1 MYSPLYYQKYLLI
14 KASISLQSP
23 EDTIER
29 LMKMNILGIACSPRP
44 RGNSTILL
52 EKAIEQLSIQGNITS
67 IIRLREL
74 KFKPCIGCE
83 ACSKTGICIF
93 KDDLVD
99 LFQKIED
106 TDKLI
111 IAAPVFSM
119 NINALAK
126 GMIDRAQMYW
136 ARKYVLKAS
145 QKPLKPGMF
154 ISTAGMNLPEVHH
167 CSKKTIRYFY
177 KMLDVEYKLDFFVNQ
192 VDAPGEIL
200 AKSNE
205 LTELRAAIK
214 TF

>member
-1 MYSPLYYQKYLLI
+1 
-14 KASISLQSP
+14 
-23 EDTIER
+23 
-29 LMKMNILGIACSPRP
+29 MNILGIACSPRP

-52 EKAIEQLSIQGNITS
+52 ETAIDYLGSQGNKTNIV
-67 IIRLREL
+67 RLREL

-83 ACSKTGICIF
+83 SCSKTGICIF

-136 ARKYVLKAS
+136 ARKYVLKVNE
-145 QKPLKPGMF
+145 KPPKPGMF
-154 ISTAGMNLPEVHH
+154 ISTAGMNLQGVHD
-167 CSKKTIRYFY
+167 CSKKTIKYFY
-177 KMLDVEYKLDFFVNQ
+177 KMLDVKYKLEFFVNQ
-192 VDAPGEIL
+192 VDPPGEIL
-200 AKSNE
+200 SKPDK
-205 LTELRAAIK
+205 LTKFKDMLK

>member
-1 MYSPLYYQKYLLI
+1 MNV
-14 KASISLQSP
+14 
-23 EDTIER
+23 
-29 LMKMNILGIACSPRP
+29 NILGIACSPRP
-44 RGNSTILL
+44 KGNSTILL
-52 EKAIEQLSIQGNITS
+52 EKAIDYLDSQGNKAN

-74 KFKPCIGCE
+74 KFKACIGCE

-93 KDDLVD
+93 KDDLVE

-106 TDKLI
+106 ADKLI

-136 ARKYVLKAS
+136 ARKYVLKVS
-145 QKPLKPGMF
+145 EKPTKPGMF
-154 ISTAGMNLPEVHH
+154 ISTAGMNLQGVHD
-167 CSKKTIRYFY
+167 CSKKTIKYFY
-177 KMLDVEYKLDFFVNQ
+177 KMLDIDYKLEFFVNQ

-200 AKSNE
+200 SKADK
-205 LTELRAAIK
+205 LTELEEDLK